1 MKSFVKRYSIVLI
14 VIFMFFIMNTK
25 SNAFYV
31 KEFDFSRQTLKSNN
45 IYGICKIYRD
55 NEAFYYKKNSSGSY
69 TESVEA
75 SEVTSL
81 RNEIKQ
87 AINSIGNGEYLIGK
101 ILKSNSYYDEA
112 NKEFCFKR
120 NASSVSIDTTIKVV
134 ILGYDDNYQFK
145 SNLTNNKGAYRVK
158 KVGDTEEFYVSY
170 EDTWIES
177 ELSFAY
183 DANTITLDKTSISLK
198 VGETVDVHYTVLPE
212 DSLSKNVT
220 VSYSDGIE
228 IDTTTS
234 GTVKITGITAGD
246 ADIIVKLKSDNTI
259 TAKCDIKVIPDI
271 IIIPPSSSPS
281 PEVPSPTPVIPSPN
295 PVIPSPTPVVPSPSP
310 EVPSPTPVIP
320 SPSPVIPSPS
330 PEPIEK
336 EITSNKYLLDEAK
349 NYIYR
354 IAPNIKLN
362 EFKSNIISKVDYQ
375 IIDKNGNA
383 ITDETVLV
391 STGMKLKTQKQEYIL
406 IVKGDIDG
414 NGRINLTDLVKANLY
429 NTHILSPNEIEK
441 ISADVSGD
449 GKITITDVV
458 QFKLA
463 SVNIKPIE

>member
-1 MKSFVKRYSIVLI
+1 MKSFVKKYSIVLI

-55 NEAFYYKKNSSGSY
+55 NEVFYYKKNSSGSY
-69 TESVEA
+69 AENVKE
-75 SEVTSL
+75 SEVRSL

-87 AINSIGNGEYLIGK
+87 AINSIDNGEYLIGK

-120 NASSVSIDTTIKVV
+120 NASSVSTDTLTKVV

-145 SNLTNNKGAYRVK
+145 SNLTNNRGAYRVK

-183 DANTITLDKTSISLK
+183 DANAITLDKTSISLK
-198 VGETVDVHYTVLPE
+198 VGDTVDVHYAVLPE

-246 ADIIVKLKSDNTI
+246 AYIIVKLKSDNTI
-259 TAKCDIKVIPDI
+259 TAKCDIKVVSDTPVITP
-271 IIIPPSSSPS
+271 SPS
-281 PEVPSPTPVIPSPN
+281 PEVPTPTPIIPSPSPVIPSPTPVIPSPS
-295 PVIPSPTPVVPSPSP
+295 PEIPSPTPVVPSPSP
-310 EVPSPTPVIP
+310 VIP
-320 SPSPVIPSPS
+320 SPSPK
-330 PEPIEK
+330 PIEK

-429 NTHILSPNEIEK
+429 TTHILSPNEIEK

-458 QFKLA
+458 LLKLA